1 MQPHDRRAWT
11 WLVPVALL
19 SSMALVPSAL
29 ASPTRAQDPVPE
41 QGDAKKPIEIPINI
55 PGGDANDPHEEM
67 KKLFGKVER
76 RLLEIDK
83 LLRNA
88 SAGDT
93 KSLSKA
99 GPAGLDELLKSS
111 AARSREAVESIDKI
125 LEIANH
131 EHPPGGT

>member
-1 MQPHDRRAWT
+1 MYTHGRNPCT
-11 WLVPVALL
+11 WLAPAALL
-19 SSMALVPSAL
+19 SALALVTSAS
-29 ASPTRAQDPVPE
+29 AQAQPGQDPAAKE
-41 QGDAKKPIEIPINI
+41 QDTKKPIEVPIHI
-55 PGGDANDPHEEM
+55 GGGDANDPHVEM

-76 RLLEIDK
+76 RLQEIDK
-83 LLRNA
+83 LLRSA

-93 KSLSKA
+93 KALAKA

-125 LEIANH
+125 LELANH